1 MRQIPHRWG
10 KGGIYFYPGVKVIKI
25 SQRHRRLFPNDAIGI
40 WVLTGKSIEEWLKIK
55 GFKAWWGS
63 SRWVVGPAFSCFW
76 MPLIGWR
83 LGKKSYYQA
92 KVGSFRD
99 SIRVLRDSI
108 RVSVFVWSFACL

>member
-1 MRQIPHRWG
+1 MSGIQCLTDRHIP
-10 KGGIYFYPGVKVIKI
+10 P
-25 SQRHRRLFPNDAIGI
+25 RRLFPNDAIGF
-40 WVLTGKSIEEWLKIK
+40 WVLAGESIEEWLKIK

-92 KVGSFRD
+92 KVYFHAKVGGFRD
-99 SIRVLRDSI
+99 SIKRKGKKG
-108 RVSVFVWSFACL
+108 